1 VELPLAPRVVSVVNM
16 KGGVGKSTTV
26 ASLAEALSADGLR
39 VLVIDLDPQSNVSMM
54 LSGQDRWIDLR
65 QKNKTIDEYFNQFV
79 YSTEPRFF
87 RDFVAHGVSD
97 IAGEPKLDLL
107 ISTPE
112 FRYIERYAL
121 EKWVNQGFD
130 IRQLNTR
137 FSRLTHSAIENVS
150 DNYDLVLFDCPPGIS
165 MFAEA
170 AIELSEFII
179 IPTIPDYVSRLGI
192 FAFRKRALR
201 SMEQRRFTD
210 DRIWTLI
217 TKYEERNSLH
227 NSEAQMLKDQFNVF
241 DARIPQTEQIA
252 RAAEWSDAKRSLDQ
266 KYGDAAK
273 VIRQFA
279 NEFRERAGLI

>member
-1 VELPLAPRVVSVVNM
+1 MAPRTVSVVNM

-26 ASLAEALSADGLR
+26 ASLAETLASEGLR

-54 LSGQDRWIDLR
+54 LAGQDRWIELR
-65 QKNKTIDEYFNQFV
+65 QAGRTIDEYFNQYV
-79 YSTEPRFF
+79 YGGEPRFF
-87 RDFVAHGVSD
+87 REFVAPRVSD
-97 IAGEPKLDLL
+97 IAGDPVLDLL

-112 FRYIERYAL
+112 FRYIERHAL
-121 EKWVNQGFD
+121 EKWVAQGFD

-150 DNYDLVLFDCPPGIS
+150 DSYDLVLFDCPPGIS

-170 AIELSEFII
+170 AIELSEFIV

-210 DRIWTLI
+210 DRIYTLI
-217 TKYEERNSLH
+217 TKYEQGNTLH
-227 NSEAQMLKDQFNVF
+227 QSEAALLKDQFNVF
-241 DARIPQTEQIA
+241 ETRIPQAEQIA
-252 RAAEWSDAKRSLDQ
+252 RAAEWSDHKRTLDQ
-266 KYGDAAK
+266 KYGEAAS
-273 VIRQFA
+273 VIRKFA
-279 NEFRERAGLI
+279 GEFRERVGLI

>member
-1 VELPLAPRVVSVVNM
+1 MSPRIVSVVNM

-26 ASLAEALSADGLR
+26 ASLAEALASEGMR

-54 LSGQDRWIDLR
+54 LAGQDRWIELR
-65 QKNKTIDEYFNQFV
+65 QSNRTIDDYFNQYV
-79 YSTEPRFF
+79 YGGEPRFF
-87 RDFVAHGVSD
+87 RDFIANRVSD
-97 IAGEPKLDLL
+97 ISGDMPLDLL

-112 FRYIERYAL
+112 FRYIERHAL
-121 EKWVNQGFD
+121 EKWVSQGFD

-150 DNYDLVLFDCPPGIS
+150 DSYDLVLFDCPPGIS

-170 AIELSEFII
+170 AIELSEFIV

-217 TKYEERNSLH
+217 TKYEQHNGLH
-227 NSEAQMLKDQFNVF
+227 ESEAAMLKEQFNVF
-241 DARIPQTEQIA
+241 DTRIPQAEQIA
-252 RAAEWSDAKRSLDQ
+252 RAAEWSDTKRTLEQ
-266 KYGDAAK
+266 KYGEAAP
-273 VIRQFA
+273 VIRKFA
-279 NEFRERAGLI
+279 AEFRERAGLI

>member
-1 VELPLAPRVVSVVNM
+1 MAPRTVSVVNM

-26 ASLAEALSADGLR
+26 STLAETLASEGLR

-54 LSGQDRWIDLR
+54 LAGQDRWIELKQR
-65 QKNKTIDEYFNQFV
+65 EQTIDQYFNQYV
-79 YSTEPRFF
+79 YGGEPRFF
-87 RDFVAHGVSD
+87 REFVANKVSD
-97 IAGEPKLDLL
+97 IAGDPVLDLL

-112 FRYIERYAL
+112 FRYIERHAL
-121 EKWVNQGFD
+121 EKWVAQGFD

-137 FSRLTHSAIENVS
+137 FSRLTHSAIENVADS
-150 DNYDLVLFDCPPGIS
+150 YDLVLFDCPPGIS

-170 AIELSEFII
+170 AIELSEFIV

-217 TKYEERNSLH
+217 TKFEDSNGLH
-227 NSEAQMLKDQFNVF
+227 KSEAAMLREQFNVF
-241 DARIPQTEQIA
+241 STMIPQAEQIA
-252 RAAEWSDAKRSLDQ
+252 RAAEWSEHKRTLDQ
-266 KYGDAAK
+266 KYGEATG
-273 VIRQFA
+273 VIRKFA
-279 NEFRERAGLI
+279 GEFRERVGLI

>member
-1 VELPLAPRVVSVVNM
+1 VESPVAPRTVSVVNM

-26 ASLAEALSADGLR
+26 ASLAETLASEGLR

-54 LSGQDRWIDLR
+54 LAGQDRWIELR
-65 QKNKTIDEYFNQFV
+65 QSGRTIDEYFNQYV
-79 YSTEPRFF
+79 YGGEPRFF
-87 RDFVAHGVSD
+87 REFVAPKVSD
-97 IAGEPKLDLL
+97 IAGDPALDLL

-112 FRYIERYAL
+112 FRYIERHAL
-121 EKWVNQGFD
+121 EKWVSQGFD

-137 FSRLTHSAIENVS
+137 FSRLTHSAIENVAES
-150 DNYDLVLFDCPPGIS
+150 YDLVLFDCPPGIS

-210 DRIWTLI
+210 DRIWTLV
-217 TKYEERNSLH
+217 TKFEDANTLH
-227 NSEAQMLKDQFNVF
+227 KSEAALLKEQFNVF
-241 DARIPQTEQIA
+241 DTMIPQAEQIA
-252 RAAEWSDAKRSLDQ
+252 RAAEWSDHRRTLEQ
-266 KYGDAAK
+266 KYGDAAS
-273 VIRQFA
+273 VIRKFA
-279 NEFRERAGLI
+279 GEFRERVGLI

>member
-1 VELPLAPRVVSVVNM
+1 MAPRIVSVVNM

-26 ASLAEALSADGLR
+26 ASLAEALASEGMR

-54 LSGQDRWIDLR
+54 LAGQDRWIELR
-65 QKNKTIDEYFNQFV
+65 QSSRTIDDYFNQYV
-79 YSTEPRFF
+79 YGGEPRFF
-87 RDFVAHGVSD
+87 RDFIANRVSD
-97 IAGEPKLDLL
+97 ISGDMALDLL

-112 FRYIERYAL
+112 FRYIERHAL
-121 EKWVNQGFD
+121 EKWVAQGFD

-150 DNYDLVLFDCPPGIS
+150 DSYDLVLFDCPPGIS

-170 AIELSEFII
+170 AIELSEFIV

-217 TKYEERNSLH
+217 TKYEQHNGLH
-227 NSEAQMLKDQFNVF
+227 QSEAAMLKEQFNVF
-241 DARIPQTEQIA
+241 DTRIPQAEQIA
-252 RAAEWSDAKRSLDQ
+252 RAAEWSDQKRTLEQ
-266 KYGDAAK
+266 KYGEAAL
-273 VIRQFA
+273 VIRKFA
-279 NEFRERAGLI
+279 AEFRERAGLI

>member
-1 VELPLAPRVVSVVNM
+1 MSPRTVSVVNM

-26 ASLAEALSADGLR
+26 ASLAEALSSDGLR

-54 LSGQDRWIDLR
+54 LAGQDRWIELR
-65 QKNKTIDEYFNQFV
+65 QSSRTIDDYFNQYV
-79 YSTEPRFF
+79 YGGEPRFF
-87 RDFVAHGVSD
+87 RDFIANRVSD
-97 IAGEPKLDLL
+97 IAGEPPLDLL

-112 FRYIERYAL
+112 FRYIERHAL
-121 EKWVNQGFD
+121 EKWVGQGFD

-137 FSRLTHSAIENVS
+137 FSRLTHSAIENVADS
-150 DNYDLVLFDCPPGIS
+150 YDLVLFDCPPGIS

-170 AIELSEFII
+170 AIELSEFIV

-217 TKYEERNSLH
+217 TKFEQHNTLH
-227 NSEAQMLKDQFNVF
+227 QSEAEMLKEQFNLF
-241 DARIPQTEQIA
+241 DARIPQAEQIA
-252 RAAEWSDAKRSLDQ
+252 RAAEWSEAKRTLEQ
-266 KYGDAAK
+266 KYGEAAPL
-273 VIRQFA
+273 IRKFA
-279 NEFRERAGLI
+279 AEFRERAGLI

>member
-1 VELPLAPRVVSVVNM
+1 VAPRTVSVVNM

-26 ASLAEALSADGLR
+26 ASLAETLASEGVR

-54 LSGQDRWIDLR
+54 LAGQDAWIDLKT
-65 QKNKTIDEYFNQFV
+65 KNKTIDEYFNQYV
-79 YSTEPRFF
+79 YGGEPKFF
-87 RDFVAHGVSD
+87 RDFVAHQVSD
-97 IAGEPKLDLL
+97 LAGEVHLDLL
-107 ISTPE
+107 IATPE

-121 EKWVNQGFD
+121 EKWVAQGFD

-170 AIELSEFII
+170 AIELSEFIV

-201 SMEQRRFTD
+201 SMEQRRFTE

-217 TKYEERNSLH
+217 TKFEKANTLH
-227 NSEAQMLKDQFNVF
+227 VSEAALLKDQFNVF
-241 DARIPQTEQIA
+241 DTRIPQTEQIA
-252 RAAEWSDAKRSLDQ
+252 RAAEWSDAKRTLDQ
-266 KYGDAAK
+266 KYGEAAN
-273 VIRQFA
+273 VIRKFSG
-279 NEFRERAGLI
+279 EFRERLGLI

>member
-1 VELPLAPRVVSVVNM
+1 MAPRTVSVVNM

-26 ASLAEALSADGLR
+26 ATLAETLSAEGLR

-54 LSGQDRWIDLR
+54 LAGQDRWIDLR
-65 QKNKTIDEYFNQFV
+65 QGGRTIDDYFNQFV
-79 YSTEPRFF
+79 YGGEPRFF
-87 RDFVAHGVSD
+87 RDFLASHVSD
-97 IAGEPKLDLL
+97 VAGDLPLDIL

-112 FRYIERYAL
+112 FRYIERHAL
-121 EKWVNQGFD
+121 EKWVSQGFD
-130 IRQLNTR
+130 IRQLNSR

-170 AIELSEFII
+170 AIELSEFVV

-210 DRIWTLI
+210 DRIWTLV
-217 TKYEERNSLH
+217 TKYEANNTLH
-227 NSEAQMLKDQFNVF
+227 QSEAALLREQFNVF
-241 DARIPQTEQIA
+241 TTMIPQAEQIA
-252 RAAEWSDAKRSLDQ
+252 RAAEWSEAKRTLEQ
-266 KYGDAAK
+266 KYGETAT
-273 VIRQFA
+273 VIRKFA
-279 NEFRERAGLI
+279 GEFRERVGLI

>member
-1 VELPLAPRVVSVVNM
+1 MAPRTVSVVNM

-26 ASLAEALSADGLR
+26 ASLAETLSSEGLR

-54 LSGQDRWIDLR
+54 LAGQDRWIELR
-65 QKNKTIDEYFNQFV
+65 QAGQTIDEYFNQYV
-79 YSTEPRFF
+79 YGGEPRFF
-87 RDFVAHGVSD
+87 REFIANRVSD
-97 IAGEPKLDLL
+97 IAGDPALDLL

-112 FRYIERYAL
+112 FRYIERHAL
-121 EKWVNQGFD
+121 EKWVSQGFD

-137 FSRLTHSAIENVS
+137 FSRLTASAIENVS
-150 DNYDLVLFDCPPGIS
+150 DSYDLVLFDCPPGIS

-210 DRIWTLI
+210 ERIWTLI
-217 TKYEERNSLH
+217 TKYEDQNTLH
-227 NSEAQMLKDQFNVF
+227 QSEAEMLKQQFHVF
-241 DARIPQTEQIA
+241 DTRIPQAEQIA
-252 RAAEWSDAKRSLDQ
+252 RAAEWSEQKRTLEQ
-266 KYGDAAK
+266 KYGPAARL
-273 VIRQFA
+273 IRQFA
-279 NEFRERAGLI
+279 AEFRERAGLI